1 MSGCLNNAKSKF
13 DDILRWDV
21 HFVFKNHLP
30 FSTFLVIIIMLPFGL
45 QFAYLGCAAMI
56 RNLNQV
62 TFQRFGTVP
71 PDREQNKKN
80 ADRDTGTVLPLKR
93 QEAAVFCACSETRVS
108 CHAGKAVLSVSRDGK
123 TFQHFYLDKI
133 AHIKSGIYFSISAF
147 MGDASALICAQ
158 EQPQQVGSRSS
169 DSYRVDEKLRIGG
182 LYTFF
187 YQEREQGFMFSG
199 EAHPMPELT
208 YVDQGELHSVAD
220 GLDIL
225 LKQGDI
231 AIFGPNQWH
240 MHYADIGVAPRYVT
254 ITFDLEGVDIT
265 PLLNRKIAAPQQ
277 AVTLLQN
284 MLREQERMDEYSSD
298 MILAQLRLLLI
309 QLLRQ
314 EAAPRN
320 GKLQTSNAIHSEN
333 EIIRRAQQYVSAH
346 IREKLSVPLVA
357 GQVDVSPS
365 YLTALFHKNLQI
377 SPGEYIRR
385 VKLQESTQMIRENNL
400 NFTEIAAALQYSTV
414 HHFSRQFKEK
424 FGITPT
430 EYAKSVR

>member
-1 MSGCLNNAKSKF
+1 
-13 DDILRWDV
+13 
-21 HFVFKNHLP
+21 
-30 FSTFLVIIIMLPFGL
+30 
-45 QFAYLGCAAMI
+45 MI

-62 TFQRFGTVP
+62 TFQNFGTVP
-71 PDREQNKKN
+71 PERAQNIKHIDKEN
-80 ADRDTGTVLPLKR
+80 AMVLELSMEDATVYRAKSDTWLR
-93 QEAAVFCACSETRVS
+93 CSR
-108 CHAGKAVLSVSRDGK
+108 GKSVLSVSEDGEV
-123 TFQHFYLDKI
+123 FQNYYLDKV
-133 AHIKSGIYFSISAF
+133 ACVRPGVLFSLSPFKGEAAVQ
-147 MGDASALICAQ
+147 MYAQ
-158 EQPQQVGSRSS
+158 EEPEQKGSRSI
-169 DSYRVDEKLRIGG
+169 DGHRVDHQLRIEG

-187 YQEREQGFMFSG
+187 YQEREQGFVFSG
-199 EAHPMPELT
+199 ESHPMPELT

-220 GLDIL
+220 GQDIL

-254 ITFDLEGVDIT
+254 ITFDLEGADLT
-265 PLLNRKIAAPQQ
+265 PLLNKKLVAPQQ
-277 AVTLLQN
+277 AVALLQQ
-284 MLREQERMDEYSSD
+284 MLREQERMDAYSND
-298 MILAQLRLLLI
+298 MIIAQLGMLMLI
-309 QLLRQ
+309 LLRE
-314 EAAPRN
+314 EAAPRA
-320 GKLQTSNAIHSEN
+320 GKLQTSNAVHSEN
-333 EIIRRAQQYVSAH
+333 EIIRQAQQYVSAH

-357 GQVDVSPS
+357 RQVDVSPS

-385 VKLQESTQMIRENNL
+385 IKLQESKQMIRENDL